1 MSGSGLKGEI
11 FVIMTLIIFNIY
23 TLIKIIIRTFVKY
36 FNVAE
41 EPELLSRVDHSLFL
55 PSPVE
60 ACVSRMRAY
69 AQLNVLDVYIV
80 PHLLNSPVPYGG
92 SFIVPPLSLCAL
104 LVNSSS

>member
-60 ACVSRMRAY
+60 ACVSRI
-69 AQLNVLDVYIV
+69 QLNVLDVYIV